1 MARKDVSNDML
12 NEAGKAILIQ
22 DNQQKKIQ
30 SALGDLQTGIDKLSN
45 VNDENLDDLDLLLE
59 MAESM
64 CLDHGID
71 INNIN
76 YDIDNFMNFIIDL
89 NELPNNV
96 LPLGETIFLPA
107 LSV

>member
-1 MARKDVSNDML
+1 MARKDVSNDMF

-76 YDIDNFMNFIIDL
+76 YDIDNFEVDL
-89 NELPNNV
+89 CELTQEEKNSIK
-96 LPLGETIFLPA
+96 GYY
-107 LSV
+107 

>member
-1 MARKDVSNDML
+1 MARKDVRNDML

-76 YDIDNFMNFIIDL
+76 YDWRMD
-89 NELPNNV
+89 
-96 LPLGETIFLPA
+96 G
-107 LSV
+107 